1 MSDGSRQDRA
11 TQDESYWSDRRGH
24 RRFDVA
30 LNCSVREDLDRSV
43 TSLMMKN
50 LSLGGCYVIT
60 SFPLPEGSE
69 VSLSL
74 DLPEL
79 GREIRFNGLVVW
91 SRAAADGQADGSNG
105 MGVRFSEVDSDD
117 LTLLKRYLTELIR
130 EEELE

>member
-1 MSDGSRQDRA
+1 
-11 TQDESYWSDRRGH
+11 
-24 RRFDVA
+24 
-30 LNCSVREDLDRSV
+30 
-43 TSLMMKN
+43 MMKN